1 MEPRGCNRCH
11 PREVSCDLS
20 RMRFHEQLQNA
31 DNPIIIISSFTCG
44 FYRRIKGMIIWYRN
58 SILASL
64 ISVICCLIGVYGVNL
79 LLADEPSGL
88 VCVVIGVIGALAG
101 KLISDNKAKKDSEKA
116 RKQAEAKI
124 NTRTGTSSAAASS
137 YVGGTT
143 SRPAESSGYSTG
155 AAGSTSRPA
164 GGDAYSSMGAGR
176 TARPA
181 GGSGYST
188 GSAGSMSH
196 PAGGSLYSTMGADST
211 PRSTGGSL
219 YSTMGTDG
227 THQSAGGGGT
237 YSSSPGDGAA
247 AGGGSS
253 AFAFCPNCGAKL
265 SGTANFCTSCGK
277 PVTGAGS
284 TASSPSASSGSDFF
298 FEGQL

>member
-1 MEPRGCNRCH
+1 
-11 PREVSCDLS
+11 
-20 RMRFHEQLQNA
+20 
-31 DNPIIIISSFTCG
+31 
-44 FYRRIKGMIIWYRN
+44 MIIWYRN

-64 ISVICCLIGVYGVNL
+64 ISIICCLIGVYGVNL

-116 RKQAEAKI
+116 RKQAEAQI
-124 NTRTGTSSAAASS
+124 NTRTGTSSTAASS

-143 SRPAESSGYSTG
+143 S
-155 AAGSTSRPA
+155 
-164 GGDAYSSMGAGR
+164 
-176 TARPA
+176 RPA

>member
-1 MEPRGCNRCH
+1 
-11 PREVSCDLS
+11 
-20 RMRFHEQLQNA
+20 
-31 DNPIIIISSFTCG
+31 
-44 FYRRIKGMIIWYRN
+44 MIIWYRN

-64 ISVICCLIGVYGVNL
+64 ISIICCLIGVYGVNL

-101 KLISDNKAKKDSEKA
+101 KLISDNKAKKDREKA
-116 RKQAEAKI
+116 RKQVEAQI

-143 SRPAESSGYSTG
+143 SRPA
-155 AAGSTSRPA
+155 
-164 GGDAYSSMGAGR
+164 
-176 TARPA
+176 
-181 GGSGYST
+181 
-188 GSAGSMSH
+188 
-196 PAGGSLYSTMGADST
+196 
-211 PRSTGGSL
+211 GGSL

>member
-1 MEPRGCNRCH
+1 
-11 PREVSCDLS
+11 
-20 RMRFHEQLQNA
+20 
-31 DNPIIIISSFTCG
+31 
-44 FYRRIKGMIIWYRN
+44 MIIWYRN

-64 ISVICCLIGVYGVNL
+64 ISIICCLIGVYGVNL

-124 NTRTGTSSAAASS
+124 NTRTGTSSTAASS
-137 YVGGTT
+137 YVGG
-143 SRPAESSGYSTG
+143 
-155 AAGSTSRPA
+155 
-164 GGDAYSSMGAGR
+164 
-176 TARPA
+176 
-181 GGSGYST
+181 
-188 GSAGSMSH
+188 SMSP